1 MKRELRRTRACGD
14 CVLRIICFKSS
25 FQSFLF
31 LCSGRRVRRGRNG
44 GEGGVGPRTFR
55 QERELVD
62 QTLSLL
68 TFAKVLLEC
77 KFFTI
82 CHSLAVFLFV
92 VELNHSF
99 RLSLI
104 SISEFIFLKSRCFI
118 NTLSCERKAKA

>member
-68 TFAKVLLEC
+68 TFAKVLFRMQIFHHL
-77 KFFTI
+77 
-82 CHSLAVFLFV
+82 SLISSFLFV

-104 SISEFIFLKSRCFI
+104 SISEFIFLQSRCFI